1 MVLDRLDELTALVAI
16 IEAGS
21 LINAARRLRR
31 SPPAVTRALSSL
43 EDRIGLR
50 LIERTTRRLA
60 PTEAGTAL
68 AEKARNL
75 LSEYEEAMV
84 GAAPVRGV
92 LRVTAPVQFGRLH
105 VVPIIS
111 PFLNEYAEIR
121 VELSLTDRNL
131 DLIEEGFDIAIRIG
145 QLADSSLVARQV
157 GRVRRVVVASP
168 AYLARRGT
176 PRTPADLAAHD
187 TIFGTTRSPSREWRF
202 GPSPRGAVVR
212 LSSRFLVDDVEAQ
225 LQVALAG
232 RGLIRVLSYQVT
244 KQLVAGT
251 LVRILQHFEPEPLP
265 VHIVTLSRSHV
276 LSKVRVFLDAA
287 TKHLRNLKEIR

>member
-1 MVLDRLDELTALVAI
+1 LDRLDELTALVAI
-16 IEAGS
+16 IESGS
-21 LINAARRLRR
+21 LISAARRLRR
-31 SPPAVTRALSSL
+31 SAPAVTRALSSL

-50 LIERTTRRLA
+50 LVERTTRRLA

-68 AEKARNL
+68 AEKARSL
-75 LSEYEEAMV
+75 LSEYEEAIV
-84 GAAPVRGV
+84 GSAPVRGV

-105 VVPIIS
+105 VVPMIS
-111 PFLNEYAEIR
+111 PFLNEYPEIR

-131 DLIEEGFDIAIRIG
+131 DFIEEGFDVAIRIG

-157 GRVRRVVVASP
+157 GRVRRLVVASP
-168 AYLARRGT
+168 SYLARRGT
-176 PRTPADLAAHD
+176 PRVPADLADHD
-187 TIFGTTRSPSREWRF
+187 TIFGTTRSPAREWRF

-232 RGLIRVLSYQVT
+232 RGLIRILSYQVT

-276 LSKVRVFLDAA
+276 PSKVRVFLDAA
-287 TKHLRNLKEIR
+287 TKHLRSLKEIR